1 MKQKVPPAFAMTEQ
15 PAAIEGTTEGRLR
28 TLRGRLVAWRFR
40 LLLVLTVFGAGLLS
54 VALGPDDYWDLR
66 YYHLYAPWAY
76 LHHRYLYDLGPA
88 QEQGYLNPV
97 ADFLLYGLVSSPL
110 NESPRIIAF
119 IMGAVHGINAALVL
133 AIAAHVIRPAQA
145 ATRMTL
151 TAAAWLMGVSGA
163 GFISLLGT
171 CSNDLTSGLFV
182 LASLLGVLKFAQ
194 PTGTGSGNSRLS
206 FAAAGLVGGIG
217 IGLKMTSAIY
227 APGLGVAAIIAALGR
242 RSIAGFAAYVAAA
255 AFGSFAVA
263 GHHML
268 TLWNDFRNPF
278 FPYLNQIFRSP
289 WFDPIAIR
297 DARFLPQSVWDVFTY
312 PFLWTTVDIYRI
324 VEPPFRDWRAAI
336 AYVALVAGVLALAV
350 KFLCNRPSAHK
361 ALAETPG
368 LGIVLAFVVV
378 SYVVWVLGFAY
389 YRYAVPIE
397 MLTGVVTMGALVWL
411 FDSDRV
417 RMVGAVVLLAIAGA
431 TTVYLDWGRRPY
443 ENRYVDVQVPP
454 IPENAVVLVATWG
467 PAGFF
472 IPYAEPRARYVGME
486 NNFLSLTQDNRR
498 AIADE
503 SGLDP
508 NSLPNF
514 PDNKLAL
521 EVKRVMRTPGP
532 PKFVLNVDAFD
543 AGKLDALL
551 AHFDLKWD
559 GKPCPPIRTNLT
571 GPALSLCRAVER

>member
-1 MKQKVPPAFAMTEQ
+1 M
-15 PAAIEGTTEGRLR
+15 I
-28 TLRGRLVAWRFR
+28 
-40 LLLVLTVFGAGLLS
+40 GAGLVS
-54 VALGPDDYWDLR
+54 VALGPDNYWDLR

-88 QEQGYLNPV
+88 QEQGFLNPV

-110 NESPRIIAF
+110 NESPRVIAF

-133 AIAAHVIRPAQA
+133 AIAAHVIRPAQGA
-145 ATRMTL
+145 ARITL
-151 TAAAWLMGVSGA
+151 TGAAWLMGVSGA

-171 CSNDLTSGLFV
+171 CTNDLTSGLFV

-194 PTGTGSGNSRLS
+194 PTATGIGGSRLS
-206 FAAAGLVGGIG
+206 FAAAGLLGGIG

-227 APGLGVAAIIAALGR
+227 VPGLGVAAIIAAVGR
-242 RSIAGFAAYVAAA
+242 RSIGGLAAYVAAA
-255 AFGSFAVA
+255 AFGFFAVA

-268 TLWNDFRNPF
+268 TLWSDFRNPF
-278 FPYLNQIFRSP
+278 FPYLNQVFRSP

-312 PFLWTTVDIYRI
+312 PFLWTTVDTYRI

-350 KFLCNRPSAHK
+350 RWLRNRPSAQK
-361 ALAETPG
+361 ALAQTPG

-378 SYVVWVLGFAY
+378 SYFVWVLGFAY

-417 RMVGAVVLLAIAGA
+417 RMVGAVVLLAVAGV

-443 ENRYVDVQVPP
+443 EDRYVDVEVPS

-467 PAGFF
+467 PVAFF

-521 EVKRVMRTPGP
+521 EVKRVMRTPGR

-571 GPALSLCRAVER
+571 GPALSLCGAVER